1 MESATKTSCLEMAVY
16 KFWKFKEKK
25 PLILAKFLKNVC
37 SGVHFQLSYKR
48 QACNLSKSE
57 LLHGDFF
64 SILSTFTNTYFK
76 EHLSDCFRHKLVYHF
91 VEETKRNKKQIFS
104 MAVQKQLQEVF
115 CKKTCS

>member
-76 EHLSDCFRHKLVYHF
+76 EQFCEISKTSFLQSISKRLLLAVA
-91 VEETKRNKKQIFS
+91 TK
-104 MAVQKQLQEVF
+104 
-115 CKKTCS
+115 